1 MERYSVDM
9 PGIAKDG
16 KGWPGWWWV
25 SSEALWSAVLRK
37 GAWGGLPSPLP
48 GVFSVSHDS
57 FSVRLKSSPFP
68 SNWGLQIVYNHDA
81 P

>member
-1 MERYSVDM
+1 MDM

-16 KGWPGWWWV
+16 KRVARVV
-25 SSEALWSAVLRK
+25 SSEALRSPVLRK